1 MRQKEAGMERTIQQQ
16 VAELL
21 AEGFAAAQAAGDLPP
36 FEVPD
41 PVPVQ
46 RSRHKAHGDY
56 ASPVCMG
63 LAKVLRR
70 APIQIARAVVPHIPA
85 ADFIGKVEVAP
96 PGYINFTLDDGWVA
110 RQVPVVLEAGEQW
123 GAVDRGHGERVQ
135 VEFVSA
141 NPTGPITIGSAR
153 NAVIGDT
160 LAAILEAAGY
170 AVEREYYVN
179 DAGSQVRIFGE
190 SVLARYAE
198 ALGVEGVP
206 FPEKGYRGDY
216 VVELGKQLAAEV
228 GDRYL
233 TMDRKEAVRAV
244 ARWAVEQMLESIR
257 VDLAAIR
264 VTFDSWFHERWLYER
279 GLFDEVLARLRE
291 KGYVVEHDGAVWFRS
306 PDLEK
311 DAVLI
316 RSPQVIP
323 EPSERPTYLASDV
336 AYLWDK
342 LVVRG
347 FRRAIYVWGAD
358 HHGDVPRVKAAAK
371 ALGLDPDRLVFIL
384 YQLVT
389 LLRGGEEVRMSKRRG
404 DFVTLREL
412 VDEVGPDPIRF
423 MMLTRTVDVKLDF
436 DLDLAV
442 EQSDRN
448 PVYYVQYAHTRIAGV
463 LRHAQAQG
471 WPLDTA
477 GDAARL
483 THPSELALIRKMLEL
498 PEVIVLAADNY
509 APHHLT
515 AYAMDLAALFHAFY
529 RDCRIVNP
537 DEPELTAAR
546 LMLARAAKVVLAR
559 VLHLMGMDAPERM

>member
-1 MRQKEAGMERTIQQQ
+1 MDKTIQQQ
-16 VAELL
+16 IETLL
-21 AEGFAAAQAAGDLPP
+21 AEGFAAAQAAGALPP
-36 FEVPD
+36 FELPARI
-41 PVPVQ
+41 PVQ
-46 RSRHKAHGDY
+46 RSRYKAHGDY
-56 ASPVCMG
+56 ASPICLG

-70 APIQIARAVVPHIPA
+70 APMQIAQTLLQHLPA
-85 ADFIGKVEVAP
+85 APFIGHVEVAP
-96 PGYINFTLDDGWVA
+96 PGYVNFTLDDGWVA
-110 RQVPVVLEAGEQW
+110 QQTPSILQAGERW
-123 GAVDRGHGERVQ
+123 GDIDTGRGERVQ

-141 NPTGPITIGSAR
+141 NPTGPITVGSAR

-160 LAAILEAAGY
+160 LASVLQAAGY
-170 AVEREYYVN
+170 AVEREYYIN

-216 VVELGKQLAAEV
+216 VVELGKQLAAEA

-233 TMDRKEAVRAV
+233 TMERKEAVRAV

-291 KGYVVEHDGAVWFRS
+291 GGYVVEHDGAVWFRS

-316 RSPQVIP
+316 RSSQVIP

-471 WPLDTA
+471 WPLDAA
-477 GDAARL
+477 GDPALL

-498 PEVIVLAADNY
+498 PEIIALVADNL

-515 AYAMDLAALFHAFY
+515 TYATELAALFHAFY
-529 RDCRIVNP
+529 RDCRVVDSRAP
-537 DEPELTAAR
+537 ALTRAR
-546 LMLARAAKVVLAR
+546 LMLVRAAKVVLAR